1 MLNWGG
7 GGGNMWVGMFYNP
20 PPHPPTKKQNQREKL
35 SVESFSL
42 PLRTSPFLFK
52 DVRLVGR
59 LRVRS

>member
-1 MLNWGG
+1 M
-7 GGGNMWVGMFYNP
+7 
-20 PPHPPTKKQNQREKL
+20 TKADIVSEISKSTGIDKQT
-35 SVESFSL
+35 